1 MNTRIVKSVTKMQRL
16 RAGLPRPVVLVP
28 TMGALHEGHLA
39 LVDRAIQLAGRKGST
54 VASIFVNP
62 TQFGPEEDFWKYP
75 RSFRHDCLLLSK
87 KRCNLVFAPDPG
99 DMYAPDASV
108 VVTESQ
114 LGTVMCGAS
123 RPGHFTGVCTVV
135 TKLFHLI
142 QPDFA
147 IFGEKD
153 FQQLAILRR
162 MARDLNFAVRIVG
175 HPIVRE
181 PDGLAMSSRN
191 VYLSAEERQQAPLI
205 QRALS
210 DAEKKVRT
218 RSMTRKILER
228 WIRHRI
234 EQASLAKVD
243 YAVAVDPETL
253 QPKEPK
259 ELPVLLAAA
268 VFFGKIRLIDNIL
281 VN

>member
-1 MNTRIVKSVTKMQRL
+1 
-16 RAGLPRPVVLVP
+16 
-28 TMGALHEGHLA
+28 MGAFHEGHMA
-39 LVDRAIQLAGRKGST
+39 LVDRAMQLAGRKGST

-75 RSFRHDCLLLSK
+75 RPFKQDCLLLRK
-87 KRCNLVFAPDPG
+87 KGCNVVFAPAAG

-108 VVTESQ
+108 VVTEAS

-135 TKLFHLI
+135 TKLFNLI
-142 QPDFA
+142 QPDIA
-147 IFGEKD
+147 VFGEKD

-162 MARDLNFAVRIVG
+162 MVRDLNFPVRIVG

-191 VYLSAEERQQAPLI
+191 AYLSTEERRQAPLI
-205 QRALS
+205 QQALR
-210 DAEKKVRT
+210 DAQNKVRT
-218 RSMTRKILER
+218 QSITRKTLED
-228 WIRHRI
+228 WIRRRI
-234 EQASLAKVD
+234 EQAPLAKVD

-268 VFFGKIRLIDNIL
+268 VFFGKTRLIDNIL
-281 VN
+281 IN

>member
-1 MNTRIVKSVTKMQRL
+1 MRIVNSMTQMRRL
-16 RAGLPRPVVLVP
+16 RARLPRPVALVP
-28 TMGALHEGHLA
+28 TMGAFHEGHMA
-39 LVDRAIQLAGRKGST
+39 LVDRAMQLAGRKGST

-75 RSFRHDCLLLSK
+75 RPFKQDCLLLRK
-87 KRCNLVFAPDPG
+87 KGCNVVFAPAAS

-108 VVTESQ
+108 VVTESS

-135 TKLFHLI
+135 TKLFNLI
-142 QPDFA
+142 QPDIA
-147 IFGEKD
+147 VFGEKD

-162 MARDLNFAVRIVG
+162 MVRDLNFPVRIVG

-191 VYLSAEERQQAPLI
+191 AYLSTEERRQAPLI
-205 QRALS
+205 QQALR
-210 DAEKKVRT
+210 DAQNKVRT
-218 RSMTRKILER
+218 QSITRKTLED
-228 WIRHRI
+228 WIRRRI
-234 EQASLAKVD
+234 EQAPLAKVD

-268 VFFGKIRLIDNIL
+268 VFFGKTRLIDNIL
-281 VN
+281 IN